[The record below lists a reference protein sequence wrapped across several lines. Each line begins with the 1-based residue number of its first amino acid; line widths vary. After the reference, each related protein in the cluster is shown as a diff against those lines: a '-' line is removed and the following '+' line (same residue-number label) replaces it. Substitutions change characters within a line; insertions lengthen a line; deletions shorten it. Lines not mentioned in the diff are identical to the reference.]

1 MIKDL
6 RTKSDNELGNLI
18 SKLKVQLLEM
28 RFKIAN
34 GEVEGV
40 HKLKEIRKTIAMA
53 MTVLSER
60 NVKISFSTF
69 NTQLIKEKDGKQ
81 QIIGLPIVTEK
92 DSKTVSNHKQ
102 KPEPKKE
109 TDKNVNKT
117 NQEVKKETTLKKV
130 ETKKTDNKKSEPK
143 KNTNKPVSA
152 TKTSTTDSKVVS
164 KNKPKT
170 ANKSASKKP
179 TSSTKPK
186 TPAKGK
192 K

>member
-130 ETKKTDNKKSEPK
+130 ETKTDNKKSEPK

>member
-34 GEVEGV
+34 GEVEGI

-81 QIIGLPIVTEK
+81 QIIGLPIVSEK
-92 DSKTVSNHKQ
+92 DSKTVSNNK
-102 KPEPKKE
+102 PKKE
-109 TDKNVNKT
+109 TDKNVNKQPK
-117 NQEVKKETTLKKV
+117 QEVKKETTLKKV
-130 ETKKTDNKKSEPK
+130 ETKKVESKKPETK
-143 KNTNKPVSA
+143 KNTSKSTNTVKKA
-152 TKTSTTDSKVVS
+152 TSDSKVAS

-170 ANKSASKKP
+170 ANKPTSKKP
-179 TSSTKPK
+179 TSSAKPK